1 MKIVRKLVL
10 SVIAL
15 ICVSV
20 CFAASTYA
28 WFDINSRAQ
37 VSGFD
42 FQAMGGEGFLVSVDG
57 VNYSNDLTKS
67 DITKA
72 IIKGYNSERY
82 DIQNDKLVYT
92 QAIDSDSTST
102 TQTYI
107 EVPESEINDI
117 VKNKLLL
124 MPLTSK
130 DGIELED
137 LYSATASTTSGRY
150 IEFSVYFKAT
160 SNNSMDN
167 FEYNIYLLGKEVTQ
181 IDGKVVK
188 PTTIESVES
197 TKVELAAD
205 MKTINGPLLTGD
217 EITVYSSNAMRMS
230 IQDTSLEEPKAT
242 IYELTNKYDLG
253 SYATDYN
260 KETDTSD
267 LADTQKAELDKLYNA
282 ETNAMFTYYNNLR
295 PFATIDKLSYSEKPE
310 TIRSLMGDDLPVVTT
325 VKSGSDAKL
334 VTFRFWLEGWDAD
347 CFDGLA
353 KSISVQLSFQ
363 SKLISDPTK
372 QPEINEEVE
381 STTTI

>member
-42 FQAMGGEGFLVSVDG
+42 FQAMSGEGFLVSVDG

-72 IIKGYNSERY
+72 IILGYNNEKYALKDEKIVYISSELEVPK
-82 DIQNDKLVYT
+82 DE
-92 QAIDSDSTST
+92 IDSILRDRIAMIPRTSR
-102 TQTYI
+102 
-107 EVPESEINDI
+107 
-117 VKNKLLL
+117 
-124 MPLTSK
+124 
-130 DGIELED
+130 DGINLED
-137 LYSATASTTSGRY
+137 LYSAASTPSSGSFL
-150 IEFSVYFKAT
+150 EFSIYFKAT
-160 SNNSMDN
+160 SSNSVDN

-197 TKVELAAD
+197 TKVELRKP
-205 MKTINGPLLTGD
+205 MNTINGPLYAND
-217 EITVYSSNAMRMS
+217 VITVYSSNAMRMS

-242 IYELTNKYDLG
+242 IYELTNAYDLG

-295 PFATIDKLSYSEKPE
+295 PNAMIDKLPYAQKPE